1 MAGLARTGAI
11 TLSLAINA
19 GLLALLALEDRRP
32 APRRNPASSPIY
44 VDIEPVF
51 IKPPVQREPP
61 STMQAAA
68 GRPAPPSPQPVVG
81 RASAPTTPLR
91 SDGALAPTYDPRW
104 TVRPHASTNAAW
116 PAGAAAR
123 SDGLDCSSAEARSS
137 QDRQACRALAMA
149 AAETSAPMVRS
160 GDEDRTAAFAKEAAV
175 KKRWRDYRE
184 GDGAYPGL
192 RSLFG
197 MN

>member
-19 GLLALLALEDRRP
+19 GLLTLLALEDRNP
-32 APRRNPASSPIY
+32 APRRIFASSPIY

-51 IKPPVQREPP
+51 FKAPVRRAAAPL
-61 STMQAAA
+61 TQAAA
-68 GRPAPPSPQPVVG
+68 GRAAPPSLQSVAG
-81 RASAPTTPLR
+81 LASAPIATPT
-91 SDGALAPTYDPRW
+91 SADAPAPAYDPRW
-104 TVRPHASTNAAW
+104 TVRPSGSADAAW
-116 PAGAAAR
+116 PSGASARGDGPDCRSGDAR
-123 SDGLDCSSAEARSS
+123 SW
-137 QDRQACRALAMA
+137 QDRQVCRGLAMA
-149 AAETSAPMVRS
+149 AAEPSAPMARS

-184 GDGAYPGL
+184 GDGPYPGL

-197 MN
+197 IN

>member
-19 GLLALLALEDRRP
+19 GLLAMLALEDRRP

-51 IKPPVQREPP
+51 IKAPVQREPP
-61 STMQAAA
+61 PTMKAAT
-68 GRPAPPSPQPVVG
+68 GRPAPTSPKPLSD
-81 RASAPTTPLR
+81 RPSAPTTPPT
-91 SDGALAPTYDPRW
+91 SDGAPAPAYDPRW
-104 TVRPHASTNAAW
+104 TVHPHASANTAW

-123 SDGLDCSSAEARSS
+123 SDGLDCSSAEARSL
-137 QDRQACRALAMA
+137 QDRRSCRALAMA
-149 AAETSAPMVRS
+149 TAEPLAPMVRS

>member
-11 TLSLAINA
+11 TLSLALNA
-19 GLLALLALEDRRP
+19 TLLALLALEDRRP
-32 APRRNPASSPIY
+32 APRRKPASSPIY
-44 VDIEPVF
+44 VDIEPVS
-51 IKPPVQREPP
+51 IKPPVRRELPP
-61 STMQAAA
+61 TMQAAA
-68 GRPAPPSPQPVVG
+68 GRPAPPSPHPLAD
-81 RASAPTTPLR
+81 RPSATTL
-91 SDGALAPTYDPRW
+91 DVAPAPAYDPRW
-104 TVRPHASTNAAW
+104 TVRPGASTNAAW
-116 PAGAAAR
+116 PAGATAR
-123 SDGLDCSSAEARSS
+123 SDGLDCRPGEARSS

-149 AAETSAPMVRS
+149 AAEPSAPMVRS

>member
-51 IKPPVQREPP
+51 IKAQVQREPP
-61 STMQAAA
+61 ANLQGAA
-68 GRPAPPSPQPVVG
+68 GRPAPPSPKPLSD
-81 RASAPTTPLR
+81 RPSAPTTPPT
-91 SDGALAPTYDPRW
+91 SDDAPSPDYDPRW

-123 SDGLDCSSAEARSS
+123 SDGLDCSSAEARSL

-149 AAETSAPMVRS
+149 AAEPSAPMVRS

-197 MN
+197 LN

>member
-51 IKPPVQREPP
+51 IKPPVRREPP
-61 STMQAAA
+61 ANLQEAA
-68 GRPAPPSPQPVVG
+68 GRPAPPFPQPLSD
-81 RASAPTTPLR
+81 RPSAPTTPP
-91 SDGALAPTYDPRW
+91 SSEVAPAPAYDPRW
-104 TVRPHASTNAAW
+104 TVRPHASVDAAW
-116 PAGAAAR
+116 PSGSAAR
-123 SDGLDCSSAEARSS
+123 SDGPDCRPGEARSL
-137 QDRQACRALAMA
+137 QDRRSCRALAMA
-149 AAETSAPMVRS
+149 PAEPSAPMVRS